1 MQREKGMPD
10 STFRFGNGR
19 LCFTFTATLGN
30 RGSAAPIERL
40 ARPADLA
47 RWCVELGLL
56 AEPPATGAAT
66 LAEARRLRE
75 AIDQT
80 AESVRTGTCL
90 DPQPTKVINSWAARP
105 ALTPQLDETGSLRWR
120 QEGAQTRHVL
130 ALVARDAVDLLTN
143 PTSSRLRRC
152 ANPECQGMFVDVSA
166 PGNRRWC
173 SMNTCGNQAKKAA
186 FRQRRTQL
194 ERHGP

>member
-1 MQREKGMPD
+1 MQKEKEIPD
-10 STFRFGNGR
+10 SAFRFGNGR

-75 AIDQT
+75 AIDHT
-80 AESVRTGTCL
+80 AECVRIGTRL
-90 DPQPTKVINSWAARP
+90 DPQSTSVLNGWAGRP
-105 ALTPQLDETGSLRWR
+105 ALTPRLDETGTLRWR
-120 QEGAQTRHVL
+120 QEGARTRHVL
-130 ALVARDAVDLLTN
+130 ALVARDAVDLLGS
-143 PTSSRLRRC
+143 PAASRLRRC

-186 FRQRRTQL
+186 FRQRRTQP
-194 ERHGP
+194 ERREP